1 MKTLS
6 PEFRKLCS
14 PGKLDLLDRFSAGLS
29 HFQRFASGI
38 SLAWENPRCKICRG
52 CTTTTWISCLRRT
65 PLDYLAYANMLL
77 SGDRNLTAAGTFTR
91 SATLA
96 V

>member
-38 SLAWENPRCKICRG
+38 SLAWEPEVQDLPRLHNHYVDLLLATYSAR
-52 CTTTTWISCLRRT
+52 
-65 PLDYLAYANMLL
+65 YLAYANMLL